1 MERGLGEWR
10 WMNVSLYECDFGMHV
25 LKKTK

>member
-10 WMNVSLYECDFGMHV
+10 WMNDVLYECDYKCM
-25 LKKTK
+25 